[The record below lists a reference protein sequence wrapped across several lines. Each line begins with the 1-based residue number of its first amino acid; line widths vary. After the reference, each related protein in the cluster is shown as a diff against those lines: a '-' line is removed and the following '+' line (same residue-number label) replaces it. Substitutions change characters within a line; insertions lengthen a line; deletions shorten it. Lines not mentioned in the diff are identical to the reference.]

1 MKIGLLVL
9 ENGKTR
15 AAAAAKIDP
24 KQVALQGTISSSNPD
39 FFGVFSSRISSGS
52 FGWRGQNMEKQRKT
66 GS

>member
-1 MKIGLLVL
+1 MKIGLLVPK
-9 ENGKTR
+9 NGKTR

-24 KQVALQGTISSSNPD
+24 KQVVLQGTISSSNPD

-52 FGWRGQNMEKQRKT
+52 FGADKTWKKPRKT